1 MAGMTAS
8 SGARG
13 RHRAFVSAPM
23 RGAGFDKLQ
32 RLADVVYEPW
42 TEQQPLKVYD
52 GPALAQRLQSEGADV
67 AIVEAD
73 FVSGPV
79 WDLPLVAVAATRG
92 DPNNI
97 DVAGATAAGIP
108 ILRTPGR
115 NADAVAELALGLIIA
130 LARHVL
136 PGDKDVRENEV
147 FRNGTIPYQRFRG
160 FELSGR
166 RAAIIGFGAVGRALA
181 WRLEALGMQVA
192 TYDPYVEEAGHDME
206 AAVRGADVV
215 SLHTAVTA
223 ATTGLFGKEQFAW
236 MRPGSLFLN
245 TARAKLHDMD
255 ALVAALESGHIAGA
269 ALDHFEGET
278 LPEGHPLTS
287 MPNVVLTPHIA
298 GATQETEARGAKMV
312 ADDLEILFSGGV
324 PKNIVNPEVLSK

>member
-1 MAGMTAS
+1 
-8 SGARG
+8 
-13 RHRAFVSAPM
+13 M
-23 RGAGFDKLQ
+23 RGSGFEKLQ

-52 GPALAQRLQSEGADV
+52 GPALAERLRDERADIAV
-67 AIVEAD
+67 VEAD

-79 WDLPLVAVAATRG
+79 WELPLVAVAATRG

-97 DVAGATAAGIP
+97 DVAGATSAGIP
-108 ILRTPGR
+108 VLRTPGR

-136 PGDKDVRENEV
+136 PGDDDVRENEV
-147 FRNGTIPYQRFRG
+147 FRDGTVPYQRFRG

-181 WRLEALGMQVA
+181 WRLEALGVHVE
-192 TYDPYVEEAGHDME
+192 TYDPYVAEAGDDME
-206 AAVRGADVV
+206 AAVRRADIV
-215 SLHTAVTA
+215 SLHAAVTPGTA
-223 ATTGLFGKEQFAW
+223 GLFGPEQFAW
-236 MRPGSLFLN
+236 MRPGSLFVN

-255 ALVAALESGHIAGA
+255 ALVGALESGRLAGA

-278 LPEGHPLTS
+278 LPAGHPLTS
-287 MPNVVLTPHIA
+287 MPNVVLTPHIG
-298 GATQETEARGAKMV
+298 GATQETEARGAEMV
-312 ADDLEILFSGGV
+312 ADDLELLFSGEV
-324 PKNIVNPEVLSK
+324 PKNIVNPEVLAK